1 MAAGRLTAIFRAP
14 SRHLPPLPDCSG
26 ATFGDCAA
34 RNKRPRATQCY
45 VAPSQSRAGPA
56 FSPLPGAD
64 QDLSAFWF
72 FLWRSPLPH
81 ANPPWVR
88 LLSKPIVA
96 PPSAAQPPT
105 SSPAPLPPTV
115 AAKSL
120 DLNPLDRSTDRLL
133 AARWL
138 LDDAHPMFCQRAES
152 AAGRSSGRHS
162 CAPRQW
168 PALHGGENLRQL
180 RLRILRTA
188 HHPAGLCALALLRIS
203 RPEALKEYSP
213 ENWVV

>member
-72 FLWRSPLPH
+72 FLWRSPFRMLTH
-81 ANPPWVR
+81 HGSVSSASRSSLRPPRRNRR
-88 LLSKPIVA
+88 LLLRRHFPQRPRRKAS
-96 PPSAAQPPT
+96 T
-105 SSPAPLPPTV
+105 SIL
-115 AAKSL
+115 
-120 DLNPLDRSTDRLL
+120 
-133 AARWL
+133 WI
-138 LDDAHPMFCQRAES
+138 
-152 AAGRSSGRHS
+152 
-162 CAPRQW
+162 APRTVSWPPGGCSTMRTPCFASVQNLPRAGVLVAI
-168 PALHGGENLRQL
+168 PALPASGLLSTAEKIYGSFGSAFYG
-180 RLRILRTA
+180 LRTT
-188 HHPAGLCALALLRIS
+188 LRAYVLW
-203 RPEALKEYSP
+203 PC
-213 ENWVV
+213 